1 MLSPDENPFMT
12 AHKPVEDGFPFEVET
27 DSLADSMG
35 LRLPNRSLYL
45 LQGKVGAGKSLI
57 AQRLIHGMVD
67 NGVKVLVI
75 TTELTTRGWIEQMES
90 IGYGMTDAIREGQV
104 MVLSRYGTVADARQ
118 DVTLSEVLS
127 SPAIPAADVIV
138 LDSASS
144 LMPED
149 GSRADHFA
157 LIQQLRKI
165 ASDGRSFMLCADPE
179 EMDSQL
185 LHTLRASAEVVLDLD
200 NALIGGEL
208 KRSIV
213 ITRFLR
219 AAGPIQTS
227 VGWRV
232 EPGMGFIVDIT
243 AVS

>member
-1 MLSPDENPFMT
+1 
-12 AHKPVEDGFPFEVET
+12 
-27 DSLADSMG
+27 
-35 LRLPNRSLYL
+35 
-45 LQGKVGAGKSLI
+45 
-57 AQRLIHGMVD
+57 
-67 NGVKVLVI
+67 
-75 TTELTTRGWIEQMES
+75 
-90 IGYGMTDAIREGQV
+90 

-118 DVTLSEVLS
+118 DVSLQEVLN
-127 SPAIPAADVIV
+127 SPAVPAADVIV

-144 LMPED
+144 LMPQE
-149 GSRADHFA
+149 GTKAEHFA

-179 EMDSQL
+179 EMNSSL
-185 LHTLRASAEVVLDLD
+185 LHTLRTSAEVVLDLD
-200 NALIGGEL
+200 NALIGGEI
-208 KRSIV
+208 KRNII

-227 VGWRV
+227 IGWRV

>member
-1 MLSPDENPFMT
+1 
-12 AHKPVEDGFPFEVET
+12 
-27 DSLADSMG
+27 
-35 LRLPNRSLYL
+35 
-45 LQGKVGAGKSLI
+45 
-57 AQRLIHGMVD
+57 
-67 NGVKVLVI
+67 
-75 TTELTTRGWIEQMES
+75 
-90 IGYGMTDAIREGQV
+90 MTDAIREGQV

-157 LIQQLRKI
+157 LVQQLRKI

>member
-1 MLSPDENPFMT
+1 
-12 AHKPVEDGFPFEVET
+12 
-27 DSLADSMG
+27 
-35 LRLPNRSLYL
+35 
-45 LQGKVGAGKSLI
+45 
-57 AQRLIHGMVD
+57 MVD

-90 IGYGMTDAIREGQV
+90 IGYGMTNAISEGRV

-118 DVTLSEVLS
+118 DVTLQEVLS

-144 LMPED
+144 LMPE
-149 GSRADHFA
+149 GGTKADHHT

-179 EMDSQL
+179 EMDHTL

-200 NALIGGEL
+200 NAMIGGEI
-208 KRSIV
+208 KRNII

-227 VGWRV
+227 IGWRV

>member
-1 MLSPDENPFMT
+1 MSLEENPFMT

-45 LQGKVGAGKSLI
+45 LQGGVGTGKSLI
-57 AQRLIHGMVD
+57 SQRLIHGMAQ

-90 IGYGMTDAIREGQV
+90 IGYGMTEFLREGRV
-104 MVLSRYGTVADARQ
+104 MVLSRYGTLAEARTEVSLQ
-118 DVTLSEVLS
+118 DVLA
-127 SPAIPAADVIV
+127 SPAIAAADVIV

-144 LMPED
+144 LMP
-149 GSRADHFA
+149 ADASKEERFA
-157 LIQQLRKI
+157 LVQQFRKI

-179 EMDSQL
+179 EIDASL
-185 LHTLRASAEVVLDLD
+185 LHSLRTSAEVVLDLE
-200 NALIGGEL
+200 NAMIGGEL
-208 KRSIV
+208 KRNIV
-213 ITRFLR
+213 VTRFLR

-227 VGWRV
+227 IGWRV

-243 AVS
+243 SVS